1 MAIATSKIYST
12 TSGAGKRQPNTAAN
26 HEIKTH
32 LNEKKLKPPKENEEL
47 KQVLKAKE
55 SEVHENNRTQ
65 KRLEDEVATIEE
77 RTENQKGKLYGGEVI
92 AIKELQALEMDIE
105 SLKERQT
112 VIEDQIIEVMELNEP
127 IENEIQSLLQLQE
140 NQVKNEAKL
149 SEALNEAI
157 NEIEIRISKIQAE
170 INQLTKDLPS
180 ELINEYESL
189 RSRPGH
195 VGIAKLVNRTCNG
208 CNLELPAVEVDRIKK
223 FLKIALSTAKN
234 AVASWFV
241 NYAAMVRWPL
251 FHYRCNSLCE
261 PCY

>member
-1 MAIATSKIYST
+1 MPRKKKETHIQIEDNPDLVKDTASQAVINTNTSALMNRRAQMATMRSKDE
-12 TSGAGKRQPNTAAN
+12 
-26 HEIKTH
+26 EI
-32 LNEKKLKPPKENEEL
+32 LSMKKDIEEL

-140 NQVKNEAKL
+140 NHLKNEAKL
-149 SEALNEAI
+149 SEALKEAI
-157 NEIEIRISKIQAE
+157 NEIEIRISQIQVE
-170 INQLTKDLPS
+170 INHLTKDLPS

-223 FLKIALSTAKN
+223 ISEDSIINCEECGCIL
-234 AVASWFV
+234 
-241 NYAAMVRWPL
+241 VR
-251 FHYRCNSLCE
+251 
-261 PCY
+261 